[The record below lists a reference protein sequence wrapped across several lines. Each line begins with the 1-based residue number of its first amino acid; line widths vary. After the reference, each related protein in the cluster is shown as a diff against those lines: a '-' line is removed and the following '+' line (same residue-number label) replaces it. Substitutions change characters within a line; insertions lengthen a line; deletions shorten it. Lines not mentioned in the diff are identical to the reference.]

1 MLEQDYLMRMLLAF
15 YQAMNRSVE
24 RRKEGLDP
32 KEALDILED
41 AIGSATDIDGKTLLS
56 LAPES
61 MASMLQVTGTDP
73 RVAEYIGRSLLLSSQ
88 YQSQLR
94 QTALAGVRAAQA
106 QALADAFGFDLPDDP
121 EDLSGLPGAPEPE
134 RDDAADDTSGDAL
147 SAAAGG
153 ATSDTLSDPASAV
166 EVDMAAEEPS
176 EPQAPAQR
184 NEKA

>member
-24 RRKEGLDP
+24 RRKGGLDP

-56 LAPES
+56 LSPES

-106 QALADAFGFDLPDDP
+106 RALADAFGFDLPDDP
-121 EDLSGLPGAPEPE
+121 EDLSGLPGAPVPE
-134 RDDAADDTSGDAL
+134 RDDTAGGTSDDVPNAAMGDAAGD
-147 SAAAGG
+147 AASTVEADTAGEG
-153 ATSDTLSDPASAV
+153 SG
-166 EVDMAAEEPS
+166 
-176 EPQAPAQR
+176 EPQTPAQR